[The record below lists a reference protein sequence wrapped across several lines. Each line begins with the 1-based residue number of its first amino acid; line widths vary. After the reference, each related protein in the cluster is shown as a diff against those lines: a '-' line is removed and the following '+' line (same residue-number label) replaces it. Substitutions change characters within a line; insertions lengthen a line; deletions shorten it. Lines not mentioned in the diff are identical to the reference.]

1 MLQNKL
7 QGKLVTIDSFNECEI
22 FVDPRPDG
30 VSTSKN
36 TNTARKTF

>member
-1 MLQNKL
+1 MLQNKPH
-7 QGKLVTIDSFNECEI
+7 GKLVTIDSSSKCEI
-22 FVDPRPDG
+22 FVEPRPDG